1 MGEQD
6 YRWPELQRRMRAY
19 SAKNYHLMW
28 HAFNATFVAPYQ
40 NVLLLLI
47 TLPASVAYEYAGQPL
62 NVVDY
67 AAASLFLCALALETA
82 ADQQQW
88 VFQQSK
94 YGKMRRLAKHTADYT
109 RGFLTTGLFA
119 YSRHPNFFAEQ
130 CLWVAFYLFSV
141 AAAPHTLLNWTAVGA
156 VLLILLFQGSTRF
169 TEDVTGKKYKAYSE
183 YQRTVSKLVPLP
195 PVLFAKARGRTSHI
209 GVDPPGGPAVAKP
222 QGRGRSMS
230 PGPVSPRALAARPTS
245 PKARTPRS
253 AAKRK

>member
-1 MGEQD
+1 
-6 YRWPELQRRMRAY
+6 MRAY
-19 SAKNYHLMW
+19 SAKHYHLMW

-141 AAAPHTLLNWTAVGA
+141 AAAPHTLLNWTGVGA
-156 VLLILLFQGSTRF
+156 VLLILLFQGSTWF

-195 PVLFAKARGRTSHI
+195 PVLFAKARGRASHI
-209 GVDPPGGPAVAKP
+209 GGVAPPKP

-230 PGPVSPRALAARPTS
+230 PRPVSPRALAARPTS
-245 PKARTPRS
+245 PNARTPRS